1 MAQFE
6 PIIVKLVSY
15 EAENKGEETEMKNY
29 ITTPIY
35 YVNGEAHIG
44 HAYTTFIAD
53 TLARHSRLLGNETYF
68 LTGTDE
74 HGQKIEEAAKKLNKP
89 TQQFADEISATFKNL
104 WDSFDISYDQFIRT
118 TDEKHKHGVQAAFL
132 KMVEKGDIYKDF
144 YEGNYCV
151 SCETFFPESQLMDGG
166 CCPDCGRAT
175 TILKEESYFFRLSK
189 YEQPLLDYYEA
200 HNDFIL
206 PKSRKNEVI
215 SFVKGG
221 LHDLSVTRTSFN
233 WGVHLPESLNDPKH
247 VMYVWLDA
255 LMNYVTALGYGN
267 GEENMDFWPATTQL
281 VGKDILRF
289 HAIYWPA
296 FLMSL
301 DLPLPKHI
309 GAHGW
314 WTRDGE
320 KMSKSKGNVVD
331 PIEVAKHYGVENF
344 RYFMMR
350 EVPFGQ
356 DGDFSQ
362 RALIDRMNSDLS
374 NDLGNLL
381 NRVIGMSE
389 KYSDFMI
396 DSVDVLKYHSK
407 EIDDAHV
414 IITSLEEYMK
424 DLQLHRYLEEL
435 WKVFTIGNKAI
446 EEHAPWV
453 KIKEGRTDEALA
465 TVALVA
471 NLLAKASM
479 MLHSIMPHTT
489 TTVANALGFEINTT
503 SYNDLILNKDLLK
516 TFTIK
521 KIPPLFPR
529 VDEPLMDEA
538 PKAMMTE
545 EPAIIMTVTK
555 TEEKKVTTVPEE
567 GLITIDQFFQTSLK
581 IGTVIEAQEV
591 PKSSKLL
598 RLQVDLGEE
607 VPRQIVAGIKE
618 YYSAESLVGTQ
629 VCVVANLKPA
639 KLMGLLSEGMLLAA
653 KDADGLSLIRPEKPR
668 AIGSSIG

>member
-1 MAQFE
+1 
-6 PIIVKLVSY
+6 
-15 EAENKGEETEMKNY
+15 MKNY

-53 TLARHSRLLGNETYF
+53 ALARHSRLIGNETYF

-74 HGQKIEEAAKKLNKP
+74 HGQKIEESAKKQNKP
-89 TQQFADEISATFKNL
+89 TQQFADEISATFRNL
-104 WDSFDISYDQFIRT
+104 WDEFDVSYDQFIRT
-118 TDEKHKHGVQAAFL
+118 TDEAHKKGVQAAFE
-132 KMVEKGDIYKDF
+132 KMVANGDVYKDF

-166 CCPDCGRAT
+166 CCPDCGRPT
-175 TILKEESYFFRLSK
+175 TIVKEESYFFRLSK
-189 YEQPLLDYYEA
+189 YEKPLMEYYEA
-200 HNDFIL
+200 HPDFIL
-206 PKSRKNEVI
+206 PKSRRNEVM
-215 SFVKGG
+215 SFVRGG
-221 LHDLSVTRTSFN
+221 LNDLSVTRTSFS
-233 WGVHLPESLNDPKH
+233 WGVHLPASLNEPKH

-255 LMNYVTALGYGN
+255 LMNYVTALGYGGN
-267 GEENMDFWPATTQL
+267 EEKMGFWPANVQL

-301 DLPLPKHI
+301 GLPLPKHI

-331 PIEVAKHYGVENF
+331 PREVAKHYGVENF

-362 RALIDRMNSDLS
+362 RALIDRLNSDLS

-381 NRVIGMSE
+381 NRIIGMSE
-389 KYSDFMI
+389 KYSDFAI
-396 DSVDVLKYHSK
+396 NSADVEKYHSR
-407 EIDDAHV
+407 ELNDAHALLD
-414 IITSLEEYMK
+414 SLPPYLEE
-424 DLQLHRYLEEL
+424 LQLHRYLEEL
-435 WKVFTIGNKAI
+435 WKIFTIGNKAI
-446 EEHAPWV
+446 EEHAPWT

-471 NLLAKASM
+471 NLLAKASV
-479 MLHSIMPHTT
+479 MLHGIMPHTT
-489 TTVANALGFEINTT
+489 ATIADALGFAINTQ
-503 SYNDLILNKDLLK
+503 SYNDLIVNKKLLAP
-516 TFTIK
+516 FTIK

-529 VDEPLMDEA
+529 VEEPLMAEAPKAMIDEA
-538 PKAMMTE
+538 PKAA
-545 EPAIIMTVTK
+545 EPK
-555 TEEKKVTTVPEE
+555 REDKKESTVPTE

-581 IGTVIEAQEV
+581 IGTVVEAEEV

-598 RLQVDLGEE
+598 KLQVDLGEE
-607 VPRQIVAGIKE
+607 SPRQIIAGIRE

-639 KLMGLLSEGMLLAA
+639 KLMGMLSEGMLLAA
-653 KDADGLSLIRPEKPR
+653 KDSEGLCLVRPEKPR
-668 AIGSSIG
+668 LSGSSIG

>member
-1 MAQFE
+1 MAL
-6 PIIVKLVSY
+6 KLVSY
-15 EAENKGEETEMKNY
+15 ETENKEIDFKMKNY

-53 TLARHSRLLGNETYF
+53 TLARHSRLVGNETYF

-74 HGQKIEEAAKKLNKP
+74 HGQKIEESAKNQNKP
-89 TQQFADEISATFKNL
+89 TQLFADEISASFRNL
-104 WDSFDISYDQFIRT
+104 WDEFDISYNQFIRT
-118 TDEKHKHGVQAAFL
+118 TDEAHKRGVQVAFE
-132 KMVEKGDIYKDF
+132 KMVSNGDIYKDF

-175 TILKEESYFFRLSK
+175 TIVKEESYFFRLSK
-189 YEQPLLDYYEA
+189 YEKPLMDYYEA
-200 HNDFIL
+200 HSDFIL
-206 PKSRKNEVI
+206 PKSRRNEVM
-215 SFVKGG
+215 SFVRGG
-221 LHDLSVTRTSFN
+221 LHDLSVTRTSFS
-233 WGVHLPESLNDPKH
+233 WGISVPESLNDPKH

-267 GEENMDFWPATTQL
+267 DEANMEFWPANVHL

-301 DLPLPKHI
+301 GLPLPKHI

-331 PIEVAKHYGVENF
+331 PREVANHYGVENF

-381 NRVIGMSE
+381 NRIIGMSE
-389 KYSDFMI
+389 KYSDFSI
-396 DSVDVLKYHSK
+396 DSSNVEKYHAR
-407 EIDDAHV
+407 ELEDAHA
-414 IITSLEEYMK
+414 ILGTLESYFG
-424 DLQLHRYLEEL
+424 DLQIHRYLEEL

-453 KIKEGRTDEALA
+453 KVKEGRMDEALA

-471 NLLAKASM
+471 NLLAKASI
-479 MLHSIMPHTT
+479 MLHAVMPHTT
-489 TTVANALGFEINTT
+489 ATIADALGFEITT
-503 SYNDLILNKDLLK
+503 QSYKALILDKGLLNP
-516 TFTIK
+516 FVIK

-538 PKAMMTE
+538 PKAMLE
-545 EPAIIMTVTK
+545 ETPKETAQK
-555 TEEKKVTTVPEE
+555 KEEKKDSSVPTE

-581 IGTVIEAQEV
+581 VGIVVEAEEV

-598 RLQVDLGEE
+598 KLQVDLGEE
-607 VPRQIVAGIKE
+607 SPRQIVAGIRE
-618 YYSAESLVGTQ
+618 HYSAESLVGTQ

-639 KLMGLLSEGMLLAA
+639 KLMGMLSEGMLLAA
-653 KDADGLSLIRPEKPR
+653 KDSEGLCLIRPEKPR